1 MRQGTLFFP
10 RCELRLSIEKHAPP
24 IRAETS
30 PAMHQFYHQALRIIE
45 RMTMQHWFFVLI
57 GVVLVGLFCMRGF
70 GSRTHY

>member
-1 MRQGTLFFP
+1 
-10 RCELRLSIEKHAPP
+10 
-24 IRAETS
+24 
-30 PAMHQFYHQALRIIE
+30 MHQFYHQALRIIE